1 MLSQLLLLAQEE
13 IKVEDP
19 VEPSM
24 FPWYSWVGIIGIV
37 VILIAYKLYRD
48 KQMQ

>member
-13 IKVEDP
+13 MKAEER

-24 FPWYSWVGIIGIV
+24 FPWYSWVGLIGIV
-37 VILIAYKLYRD
+37 IILVAYKMYRD
-48 KQMQ
+48 KSMK